1 MKNKVLWLLLIL
13 ILVIFAILGVEAV
26 FVERKAL
33 TIQASAA
40 EVKLQVS
47 KPEVDSPPPPDGIT
61 GNSELTTSV
70 LVRNTGTVS
79 VYLHTGD
86 MKLYVNGTPVL
97 DSNRV
102 RIEESGEEFLKP
114 LGPGESRILHYRI
127 TFPGAET
134 MREGAFALK
143 GIVEMEAY
151 TDQNRRYGFYSGPY
165 EAVLCDYTA
174 GDGLEI
180 PVRVRN
186 ISLKAVYD
194 PGSEPG
200 TVVWFQGEQGDI
212 SGAGESMSWNEMTEK
227 ETENIEIRRD
237 HPKLYRYEV
246 RTPSLTARSD
256 LYRIFLSKGQIMV
269 ERYDYFTGEK
279 ISEAVNDNNPV

>member
-1 MKNKVLWLLLIL
+1 M
-13 ILVIFAILGVEAV
+13 
-26 FVERKAL
+26 ERKAL

-47 KPEVDSPPPPDGIT
+47 KPEEADSPPPPDGIT
-61 GNSELTTSV
+61 ESSELTTSV
-70 LVRNTGTVS
+70 LVRNIGTVS
-79 VYLHTGD
+79 AYLHTGD
-86 MKLYVNGTPVL
+86 MKLYVNGAPVL

-102 RIEESGEEFLKP
+102 LIEESGEEFLKP
-114 LGPGESRILHYRI
+114 LEPGESRILHYRI

-165 EAVLCDYTA
+165 EAVLCDYAA

-180 PVRVRN
+180 PVRMRN

-200 TVVWFQGEQGDI
+200 TVVWLQGEQGDI

-227 ETENIEIRRD
+227 ETENIEIWRD

-246 RTPSLTARSD
+246 RTPSLTVRSD
-256 LYRIFLSKGQIMV
+256 LYRIFLSHGQIMV

-279 ISEAVNDNNPV
+279 ISEAANGNEPV